1 MYARIHH
8 MKRTTLFIDE
18 AMERDLQ
25 ALAQRKGAPVSA
37 LVRESLR
44 RYLAEEYRR
53 QKFSLRFLGAGRSG
67 RKDIAERHEQLLWRD
82 LKLHD
87 TIPVTKNRRRKAS

>member
-1 MYARIHH
+1 

-18 AMERDLQ
+18 AMERDLH
-25 ALAQRKGAPVSA
+25 ALAQRKGAPVST

-44 RYLAEEYRR
+44 RYLAEEHRR

-82 LKLHD
+82 LKPHD
-87 TIPVTKNRRRKAS
+87 TLPVTKGRRRKAS